1 MIHTHVDPAPARFRL
16 TLALTLA
23 LGALLV
29 AAPALAQSISLRA
42 PSLANVSGVL
52 TARFGVGVVEP
63 VVLKGELEDGA
74 QLALR
79 CSVSL
84 RAARDYWFDGHLASA
99 SFVSTLSRDAL
110 SGEFV
115 MTLPGRTTPLR
126 GKDIQALLV
135 EGWGALEVGLG
146 PWDMLERG
154 RKYRLSLDAFMTDAD
169 APEGLSRFIYFWS
182 WDAGAGTSFQLD
194 FTY

>member
-1 MIHTHVDPAPARFRL
+1 MKYTHADPAPARIRFIF
-16 TLALTLA
+16 ALA

-29 AAPALAQSISLRA
+29 AVPALAQSISLRA

-63 VVLKGELEDGA
+63 VVLKGELEDGG
-74 QLALR
+74 QFVLR

-84 RAARDYWFDGHLASA
+84 RSARDYWFDGHLASA
-99 SFVSTLSRDAL
+99 TFVSTLSRDAL
-110 SGEFV
+110 SGEVV

-126 GKDIQALLV
+126 GKDIQALLI

-154 RKYRLSLDAFMTDAD
+154 SKYRLSLDAFMTDAD

>member
-1 MIHTHVDPAPARFRL
+1 MKNTHAVSAPARFRL
-16 TLALTLA
+16 PLALVLVLA
-23 LGALLV
+23 AFL
-29 AAPALAQSISLRA
+29 AAGPAWAQAISLRA

-52 TARFGVGVVEP
+52 TARFGVGVLEP

-84 RAARDYWFDGHLASA
+84 RTARDYWFDGHLASA
-99 SFVSTLSRDAL
+99 TFVSTLSRDAL

-115 MTLPGRTTPLR
+115 MALPGRAAPLR
-126 GKDIQALLV
+126 GKDIQALLL
-135 EGWGALEVGLG
+135 EGWGVLEVGLG

-154 RKYRLSLDAFMTDAD
+154 RKYRLSLDAFMADAD

-182 WDAGAGTSFQLD
+182 LDAGAGTSFQLD